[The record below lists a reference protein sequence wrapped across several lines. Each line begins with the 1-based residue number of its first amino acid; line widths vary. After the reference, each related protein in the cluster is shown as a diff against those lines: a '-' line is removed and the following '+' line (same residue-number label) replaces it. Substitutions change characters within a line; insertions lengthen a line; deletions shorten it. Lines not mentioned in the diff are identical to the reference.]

1 MKSQKIKLPL
11 ICTFCIFFIILL
23 PCSDIKSQM
32 FGGQIIRKK
41 VKRIQI
47 PASITIAQN
56 QRYFIASAYD
66 VNYLPYSAPVV
77 AATSSSLN
85 PDATN
90 EPTVINVQGT
100 ISTSGITIQIPVTV
114 TASATLPAFTQ
125 SISIPDSLTEDNI
138 GRDVMLSWNTQSLT
152 TSSKF
157 ITATIVSMGGTL
169 NAKKLDINA
178 GIGADYLG
186 VLLGQFIYPFNSAG
200 ATTSY
205 QLRIM
210 PGIPDK
216 MFGVADNTGSTTTH
230 NMLYLPIQAEDGK
243 IWLNN
248 NLGAHYSNINHPNFN
263 LVQQATSTLD
273 FRAYG
278 SLFQYGRKP
287 DGHELVN
294 YTSATSGT
302 ALNGTT
308 ATRSDN
314 PTNALFITNR
324 NFPDY
329 DWRINPNNTLWNSV
343 VSPNNP
349 CPYGFRVPTISEVN
363 AHIAAA
369 NITNLP
375 TAYNS
380 ILKFPAAGNRER
392 EYGNVE
398 VGTRNLSYNWSSI
411 NSYFYAI
418 TIIGNSTLD
427 YKAQGFAVR
436 CIKD

>member
-1 MKSQKIKLPL
+1 MKFQKYSFSIVAG
-11 ICTFCIFFIILL
+11 FCITLTILF
-23 PCSDIKSQM
+23 PFNDIKSQM
-32 FGGQIIRKK
+32 FGGHIIRKK

-90 EPTVINVQGT
+90 EPTVINVQG
-100 ISTSGITIQIPVTV
+100 IVSTSGITIQIPVTV

-138 GRDVMLSWNTQSLT
+138 GRDVMLSWNAQSLT

-169 NAKKLDINA
+169 NAKKLDVNA

-205 QLRIM
+205 QLRVI

-216 MFGVADNTGSTTTH
+216 MFGIADNTGSTTTH

-263 LVQQATSTLD
+263 LVQQATSATD

-278 SLFQYGRKP
+278 SLFQFGRKP
-287 DGHELVN
+287 DGHELVT

-302 ALNGTT
+302 AVNGTT

-314 PTNALFITNR
+314 PTNALFIVNTNV
-324 NFPDY
+324 PDY
-329 DWRINPNNTLWNSV
+329 NWRINIDNTLWNTV

-349 CPYGFRVPTISEVN
+349 CPSGFRLPSITEVN
-363 AHIAAA
+363 ALIAAA
-369 NITNLP
+369 NISNLS

-380 ILKFPAAGNRER
+380 ILKISAAGNRTR
-392 EYGNVE
+392 ETGNVV
-398 VGTRNLSYNWSSI
+398 VGANSYTWSSSLSYFFGSTYQGS
-411 NSYFYAI
+411 
-418 TIIGNSTLD
+418 GND
-427 YKAQGFAVR
+427 YKAQGLAIR

>member
-1 MKSQKIKLPL
+1 MKFQKYSFSIVAG
-11 ICTFCIFFIILL
+11 FCITLTMLFPFN
-23 PCSDIKSQM
+23 DIKSQM

-138 GRDVMLSWNTQSLT
+138 GRDVMLSWNAQSLT

-157 ITATIVSMGGTL
+157 LTATIVSMGGTL
-169 NAKKLDINA
+169 NAKKLDVNA
-178 GIGADYLG
+178 GIGSDYLG
-186 VLLGQFIYPFNSAG
+186 ILLGQFIYPFNSAG

-205 QLRIM
+205 QLRVI

-263 LVQQATSTLD
+263 LVQQATSATD

-278 SLFQYGRKP
+278 SLFQFGRKP
-287 DGHELVN
+287 DGHELVT
-294 YTSATSGT
+294 YTSST
-302 ALNGTT
+302 AGVGVNGTT

-314 PTNALFITNR
+314 PTNALFIVNTNV
-324 NFPDY
+324 PDY
-329 DWRINPNNTLWNSV
+329 NWRINIDNTLWNTV

-349 CPYGFRVPTISEVN
+349 CPSGFRLPSIAEVN
-363 AHIAAA
+363 ALITAA
-369 NITNLP
+369 NISNLS

-380 ILKFPAAGNRER
+380 ILKISAAGNRTR
-392 EYGNVE
+392 ETGNVV
-398 VGTRNLSYNWSSI
+398 VGANSYTWSSSLSYFFGSTYQGS
-411 NSYFYAI
+411 
-418 TIIGNSTLD
+418 GND
-427 YKAQGFAVR
+427 YKAQGLAIR

>member
-1 MKSQKIKLPL
+1 
-11 ICTFCIFFIILL
+11 
-23 PCSDIKSQM
+23 M

-66 VNYLPYSAPVV
+66 VNYLPYSAPVSV
-77 AATSSSLN
+77 ATTASFN

-90 EPTVINVQGT
+90 ESTVINVQGT
-100 ISTSGITIQIPVTV
+100 ISTTGITVRIPVTV
-114 TASATLPAFTQ
+114 TATASLPAFSQT
-125 SISIPDSLTEDNI
+125 ISIPDNLTEDNI

-157 ITATIVSMGGTL
+157 ITATIASMGGTL

-186 VLLGQFIYPFNSAG
+186 ILLGQFIYPFNSAG

-205 QLRIM
+205 QLRVI

-216 MFGVADNTGSTTTH
+216 MFGIADNTGSTTTH

-248 NLGAHYSNINHPNFN
+248 NLGAYYSNVNNASFN
-263 LVQQATSTLD
+263 LAQQATSATD

-278 SLFQYGRKP
+278 SLFQFGRKP
-287 DGHELVN
+287 DGHELIN
-294 YTSATSGT
+294 YSSATSGT
-302 ALNGTT
+302 GVNGTT

-314 PTNALFITNR
+314 PTNALFIINTNV
-324 NFPDY
+324 PDY
-329 DWRINPNNTLWNSV
+329 NWRINIDNTLWNTV

-349 CPYGFRVPTISEVN
+349 CPSGFRLPSITEVN
-363 AHIAAA
+363 TLIAAA
-369 NITNLP
+369 NISNLS

-380 ILKFPAAGNRER
+380 ILKIPAAGNRS
-392 EYGNVE
+392 NVSGSIT
-398 VGTRNLSYNWSSI
+398 VGSVSYLWSSSM
-411 NSYFYAI
+411 SYFFGSTYNGS
-418 TIIGNSTLD
+418 GND
-427 YKAQGFAVR
+427 YKAQGFAIR

>member
-11 ICTFCIFFIILL
+11 ICTFCIFCIILL

-100 ISTSGITIQIPVTV
+100 ISSSGITIQIPVTV

-205 QLRIM
+205 QLRII

-216 MFGVADNTGSTTTH
+216 MFGIADNTGSTTTH

-263 LVQQATSTLD
+263 LVQQATSATD

-278 SLFQYGRKP
+278 SLFQFGRKP
-287 DGHELVN
+287 DGHELVT
-294 YTSATSGT
+294 YTSST
-302 ALNGTT
+302 AGVGVNGTT

-314 PTNALFITNR
+314 PTNALFIINTNV
-324 NFPDY
+324 PDY
-329 DWRINPNNTLWNSV
+329 NWRINIDNTLWNLV
-343 VSPNNP
+343 ISPNNP
-349 CPYGFRVPTISEVN
+349 CPSGFRLPSIAEVN
-363 AHIAAA
+363 ALIAAA
-369 NITNLP
+369 NISNLS

-380 ILKFPAAGNRER
+380 ILKIPAAGNRTR
-392 EYGNVE
+392 ETGNVV
-398 VGTRNLSYNWSSI
+398 VGANSYTWSSSLSYFFGSTYQGS
-411 NSYFYAI
+411 
-418 TIIGNSTLD
+418 GND

>member
-1 MKSQKIKLPL
+1 
-11 ICTFCIFFIILL
+11 
-23 PCSDIKSQM
+23 
-32 FGGQIIRKK
+32 
-41 VKRIQI
+41 
-47 PASITIAQN
+47 
-56 QRYFIASAYD
+56 
-66 VNYLPYSAPVV
+66 
-77 AATSSSLN
+77 
-85 PDATN
+85 
-90 EPTVINVQGT
+90 
-100 ISTSGITIQIPVTV
+100 
-114 TASATLPAFTQ
+114 
-125 SISIPDSLTEDNI
+125 
-138 GRDVMLSWNTQSLT
+138 MLSWNTQSLT

-205 QLRIM
+205 QLRII

-216 MFGVADNTGSTTTH
+216 MFGIADNTGSTTTH

-263 LVQQATSTLD
+263 LVQQATSATD

-278 SLFQYGRKP
+278 SLFQFGRKP
-287 DGHELVN
+287 DGHELVT
-294 YTSATSGT
+294 YTSST
-302 ALNGTT
+302 AGVGVNGTT

-314 PTNALFITNR
+314 PTNALFIINTNV
-324 NFPDY
+324 PDY
-329 DWRINPNNTLWNSV
+329 NWRINIDNTLWNLV
-343 VSPNNP
+343 ISPNNP
-349 CPYGFRVPTISEVN
+349 CPSGFRLPSIAEVN
-363 AHIAAA
+363 ALIAAA
-369 NITNLP
+369 NISNLS

-380 ILKFPAAGNRER
+380 ILKIPAAGNRTR
-392 EYGNVE
+392 ETGNVV
-398 VGTRNLSYNWSSI
+398 VGANSYTWSSSLSYFFGSTYQGS
-411 NSYFYAI
+411 
-418 TIIGNSTLD
+418 GND